1 MVGRSIERPTRFS
14 RLPVL
19 ALVVILLLGAALRV
33 YDIGD
38 NPYGFFADEASFGY
52 NAYTIL
58 RYGTDEHGVRFPL
71 LFRAF
76 GEYKLPVYIYGLV
89 PFIAVFGLTETA
101 VRLATAA
108 FGTVT
113 IGAMYLLARLMFR
126 SEGAGLL
133 AALVLAVEPWHV
145 HYSRTGIGDF
155 TAYAFLVT
163 AGLGLFLFGRERPW
177 TWPVAAATFGLSLY
191 AYRAAW
197 YFVPLVLIA
206 LAVLYRRALIQRW
219 RLVLLSGLI
228 LVAMAAPLVWHL
240 VFGPGDRIREVA
252 VLGSEQRRDRPVWET
267 YDAYFGVS
275 FLFERGDNGPI
286 TRHYLPGHGQLYW
299 LQAPFLLLGLIAIAR
314 QPSKE
319 RLLLAFAFVVY
330 PIGGVLTDT
339 NPISSRTIHGSV
351 LFALLTTVGLM
362 TAVGVLRR
370 LPPAWARPALATFA
384 AVLVLIGGFQV
395 AGYLRRY
402 HGEYARLSAGYWGWQ
417 WGPEVI
423 VPYFVR
429 LQDQYDD
436 LLLDGEFNA
445 PYIFFR
451 FYAPDDCAKC
461 RIGNTDAYDPRRRQL
476 FALRPQNLKPAFR
489 YETKET
495 LRYPDGEVA
504 FQIVEVTVRA
514 AQ

>member
-1 MVGRSIERPTRFS
+1 MP
-14 RLPVL
+14 RLPLFAL
-19 ALVVILLLGAALRV
+19 AVIVLLGGALRAYNV
-33 YDIGD
+33 GD

-58 RYGTDEHGVRFPL
+58 RHGTDEHGVRFPL

-108 FGTVT
+108 FGTAT

-155 TAYAFLVT
+155 TAYAFLLT
-163 AGLGLFLFGRERPW
+163 LGLGLFLVGRERSW
-177 TWPVAAATFGLSLY
+177 CWPASAATFGLSLY

-197 YFVPLVLIA
+197 YFVPLVLVA
-206 LAVLYRRALIQRW
+206 LAVLYWRDLIQRW
-219 RLVLLSGLI
+219 RLALLSGLI
-228 LVAMAAPLVWHL
+228 LVVMATPLAWHL
-240 VFGPGDRIREVA
+240 LLGPGDRVREVA
-252 VLGSEQRRDRPVWET
+252 VLGSEQRRDRSVWET

-319 RLLLAFAFVVY
+319 RLLLAFALAVY

-362 TAVGVLRR
+362 TAVGSLGR

-384 AVLVLIGGFQV
+384 ALLVLIGGFQV
-395 AGYLRRY
+395 AGYLQRY

-429 LQDQYDD
+429 LQDEYDD
-436 LLLDGEFNA
+436 LFLDGEFNA
-445 PYIFFR
+445 PYVFFR

-476 FALRPQNLKPAFR
+476 FALRPHNLSPSYR
-489 YETKET
+489 YDIKKT
-495 LRYPDGEVA
+495 LHYPDGEVA
-504 FQIVEVTVRA
+504 FEIVEITGRTA
-514 AQ
+514 P